1 MSPNGL
7 PETPEKLLKRLEWH
21 VIRRLDGRMQ
31 GDYRTFLHGQGI
43 DVADLREYEHG
54 DDVRHI
60 DWNVSARMDSPYV
73 RTYLEDRELTA
84 WLLLDR
90 TPSMTFGLT
99 ERPKNAVLAELASA
113 LARLLS
119 RSGNRV
125 GALLLNGDAVATIP
139 PRTGRNHVLRISQ
152 HVMKPVES
160 TQSSTDL
167 SMFLAVANRTITRRS
182 LVIIVSDFISE
193 PGWERELSALTQRH
207 EVVAI
212 HLCDPRESEIPD
224 AGLIVIEDSETGELL
239 SVDTSDPEFRM
250 RFREAA
256 ERSRAELVAATR
268 QARVDLHPVSTED
281 DLVEALVR
289 IVDRRRRRRLR

>member
-1 MSPNGL
+1 MSPSGR
-7 PETPEKLLKRLEWH
+7 PETPDRLLQRLEWR
-21 VIRRLDGRMQ
+21 VLKRLDGRMQ
-31 GDYRTFLHGQGI
+31 GEYRTFLHGQGI
-43 DVADLREYEHG
+43 DVAELREYEYG

-60 DWNVSARMDSPYV
+60 DWNVSARMDSPFV

-99 ERPKNAVLAELASA
+99 ERPKSAVLVELASA

-119 RSGNRV
+119 RGGNQV
-125 GALLLNGDAVATIP
+125 GALLLNGSAVATIA
-139 PRTGRNHVLRISQ
+139 PRTGRNHVLRIAQ
-152 HVMKPVES
+152 QLMKPVDPGP
-160 TQSSTDL
+160 TATDL
-167 SMFLAVANRTITRRS
+167 SMFLATANRTIPRRS
-182 LVIIVSDFISE
+182 LVILVSDFISA
-193 PGWERELSALTQRH
+193 PGWERDLAALTQRH

-212 HLCDPRESEIPD
+212 HLRDPRESEIPD
-224 AGLIVIEDSETGELL
+224 AGLIVIEDAETGELL

-256 ERSRAELVAATR
+256 EQNQASLQTLTR
-268 QARVDLHPVSTED
+268 QARVELHPVSTED

>member
-1 MSPNGL
+1 MSPSGR
-7 PETPEKLLKRLEWH
+7 PETPDRLLQRLEWR
-21 VIRRLDGRMQ
+21 VLKRLDGRMQ

-43 DVADLREYEHG
+43 DVAELREYEYG

-60 DWNVSARMDSPYV
+60 DWNVSARMDSPFV

-99 ERPKNAVLAELASA
+99 ERPKSAVLVELASA

-119 RSGNRV
+119 RGGNQV
-125 GALLLNGDAVATIP
+125 GALLLNGSAVATIA
-139 PRTGRNHVLRISQ
+139 PRTGRNHVLRIAQ
-152 HVMKPVES
+152 QLMKPVDPGP
-160 TQSSTDL
+160 TATDL
-167 SMFLAVANRTITRRS
+167 SMFLATANRTIPRRS
-182 LVIIVSDFISE
+182 LVIVVSDFISA
-193 PGWERELSALTQRH
+193 PGWERDLAALTRRH

-212 HLCDPRESEIPD
+212 HLRDPRESEIPD
-224 AGLIVIEDSETGELL
+224 AGLIVIEDAETGELL

-256 ERSRAELVAATR
+256 EQNQASLQMLTR
-268 QARVDLHPVSTED
+268 QARVELHPVSTED